1 MADLFVF
8 YRSFWDAINEM
19 DDAEQL
25 EMFHA
30 LCRYALNGTAP
41 NFDSTIQRA
50 VFAVMKP
57 VIDANVTSRE
67 TGKRGGRPRKPP
79 FQKSETGVSE
89 NENGGFENKK
99 PPFQKLET
107 NKKQEA
113 RNKKQEQEAS
123 IEENAA
129 DAALKKTPAPAEDP
143 RLDTGL
149 SEIIQRYEDDIGS
162 FPRSALDSLQ
172 SWRQALGD
180 ELVGLAIGE
189 AAENNARSWRYIDRV
204 LSSWQKEG
212 VRTVGDVQAR
222 RERKTSP
229 AEVDTG
235 PHYRR
240 AE

>member
-8 YRSFWDAINEM
+8 YRSFWEAINEM

-30 LCRYALNGTAP
+30 LCRYALDGAEP
-41 NFDSTIQRA
+41 DFHSSIQRA

-79 FQKSETGVSE
+79 LQKTETGVFE
-89 NENGGFENKK
+89 NENGGFETEK
-99 PPFQKLET
+99 PPLQKLET

-113 RNKKQEQEAS
+113 RNKKQEQE
-123 IEENAA
+123 INTAA
-129 DAALKKTPAPAEDP
+129 DAALEPPASPAKDA
-143 RLDTGL
+143 RLDARL
-149 SEIIQRYEDDIGS
+149 SEIIRRYEEEIGS

-172 SWRQALGD
+172 RWRQALGD
-180 ELVGLAIGE
+180 ELVGLAISE

-212 VRTVGDVQAR
+212 VRTAGDVQVR
-222 RERKTSP
+222 RDRKSSP
-229 AEVDTG
+229 VDTG
-235 PHYRR
+235 PKYERLT
-240 AE
+240 